1 MAIETTIKQG
11 DDLAEAL
18 DFAGAIYKY
27 TCALKE
33 NPDAFSAVIKRAQ
46 AYTKAKEY
54 TNAKAD
60 IESALQ
66 LAEKRGKMHEKA
78 LCYFRRGIVF
88 YAEKKYADSLAS
100 FKRAVELKCP
110 EPSLNIWVSK
120 VKRDLEKQGK
130 SAKSTAST
138 TAAQCIAQTTAQSTT
153 TPQPSTSIETINKH
167 TPLKLQIRDDWYQDQ
182 ESVTVTIYAKNVYK
196 DSAQTEFSETSVA
209 VSFPTASNSEY
220 QFSADPLYGQIVTDK
235 SSCKVYSTKIELTLK
250 KASPGKWASLR
261 GSESTSNETSNVSY
275 PSSSKKAVNWA
286 KFQVKEDADET
297 EDFFAKL
304 YKNVDEDTKRAMMK
318 SYVESNGTVL
328 TTNWDEAK
336 LKTFEISPPE
346 GMEPKKW

>member
-11 DDLAEAL
+11 DDLVEAL

-60 IESALQ
+60 IESALN

-100 FKRAVELKCP
+100 FERAVELKCL

-120 VKRDLEKQGK
+120 VKRDLDKQGK

-138 TAAQCIAQTTAQSTT
+138 TAAQSTT
-153 TPQPSTSIETINKH
+153 IPQPSTSIETINKH
-167 TPLKLQIRDDWYQDQ
+167 TLLKLKIRDDWYQDQ
-182 ESVTVTIYAKNVYK
+182 ESVTVTIYAKNVHK
-196 DSAQTEFSETSVA
+196 DSAQTEFSETSIA

-220 QFSADPLYGQIVTDK
+220 QFSANPLYGQIVPDK
-235 SSCKVYSTKIELTLK
+235 SSCKVFSTKIELTLK

-261 GSESTSNETSNVSY
+261 ESESTSNEFSNVSY

-304 YKNVDEDTKRAMMK
+304 YGNVDEDTKRAMMK

-346 GMEPKKW
+346 GMEAKKW